1 MIVYFM
7 LPEDSVLCA
16 VVRRLMDF
24 YSCDEEERR
33 PGARPWVSTSDS
45 DTSDSN
51 HKSSPIPVPLRHST
65 HKGGYCSD
73 SSPCKNLPPIGVFWD
88 IENCQV
94 TLSHKSDNL
103 ADKTVGQNSDIV
115 LLLNNHG
122 LKLNPNKTE
131 PIIICNNYSKRA
143 QLKLIKYDV
152 F

>member
-1 MIVYFM
+1 M
-7 LPEDSVLCA
+7 LYYNLCA

-24 YSCDEEERR
+24 YSCDEDERR

-94 TLSHKSDNL
+94 ILSHKSSRILINL
-103 ADKTVGQNSDIV
+103 QIKLSDKTINLQNSDIVDIV

-131 PIIICNNYSKRA
+131 LIIIAITIQKELN
-143 QLKLIKYDV
+143 
-152 F
+152 